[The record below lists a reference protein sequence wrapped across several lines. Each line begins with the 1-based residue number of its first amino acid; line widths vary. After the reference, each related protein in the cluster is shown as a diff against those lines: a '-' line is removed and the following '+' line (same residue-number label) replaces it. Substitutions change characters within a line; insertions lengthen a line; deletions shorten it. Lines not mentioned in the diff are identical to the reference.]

1 MARELLNFRP
11 QDPPSLSD
19 SNVTF
24 GLLTKFNGTLTLDQ
38 FYSIPAGLYI
48 SDLSPLLTIKVF
60 LKSQK
65 EVHNVVSHTYAPAP
79 FLMLNLTFG

>member
-1 MARELLNFRP
+1 MHHALHGKSKEESLWVARDLLNFSP

-24 GLLTKFNGTLTLDQ
+24 DLLPRFNGTLTLDR

-48 SDLSPLLTIKVF
+48 SDFSPLLTIKVF
-60 LKSQK
+60 LKS
-65 EVHNVVSHTYAPAP
+65 
-79 FLMLNLTFG
+79 